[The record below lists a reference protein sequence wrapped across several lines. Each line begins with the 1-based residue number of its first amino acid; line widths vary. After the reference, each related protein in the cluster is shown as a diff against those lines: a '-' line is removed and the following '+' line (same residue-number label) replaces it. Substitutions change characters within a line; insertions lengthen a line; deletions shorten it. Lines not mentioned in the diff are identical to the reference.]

1 MSNDVWILLTA
12 SLVST
17 CSALLGVFLILRK
30 MSMLGDAISHAV
42 LPGLVIAYFISGDN
56 TGLPML
62 MGAAVTGVL
71 VTLFIEL
78 LNKKMNLQQDAAI
91 GLSFTFMFSIG
102 VILINVLGRNLHIDQ
117 ECVLYGEIA
126 YVPLDISYWLGF
138 EVPRQVWV
146 LSGALILVGA
156 LVWIGFRGLT
166 TTTFDPEYAAATGVS
181 VGAWHYILMGG
192 VSLNTVVSFE
202 SVGAILVIAFLIGPP
217 AIAYL
222 ITKDLRKMIGLA
234 VGIGILSCLIGYYW
248 AKAIDSS
255 IAGCISVVIGGIFAV
270 VLIFNIF
277 IRHFKRN
284 TNPTM
289 YTTSESGALK

>member
-1 MSNDVWILLTA
+1 MSNDFWIILTA
-12 SLVST
+12 GLVST

-62 MGAAVTGVL
+62 MGAAVTGIL

-78 LNKKMNLQQDAAI
+78 LHKKMKLQQDAAI
-91 GLSFTFMFSIG
+91 GLSFTFLFSVG

-126 YVPLDISYWLGF
+126 YVPLELSDWFGMDI
-138 EVPRQVWV
+138 PRQVWI
-146 LSGALILVGA
+146 LTGALLLVAA
-156 LVWIGFRGLT
+156 LIGIGFKGFT
-166 TTTFDPEYAAATGVS
+166 TTTFDPEYAAATGIAVS
-181 VGAWHYILMGG
+181 AWHYALMGG
-192 VSLNTVVSFE
+192 VSLNTVVAFE

-217 AIAYL
+217 AIAFL
-222 ITKDLRKMIGLA
+222 LTSNLKKMMVLSVLIGLIA
-234 VGIGILSCLIGYYW
+234 CFAGYYW

-255 IAGCISVVIGGIFAV
+255 IAGCISVVIGGIFTIVLV
-270 VLIFNIF
+270 V
-277 IRHFKRN
+277 KRVLPKN
-284 TNPTM
+284 RSRSIQM
-289 YTTSESGALK
+289 GS